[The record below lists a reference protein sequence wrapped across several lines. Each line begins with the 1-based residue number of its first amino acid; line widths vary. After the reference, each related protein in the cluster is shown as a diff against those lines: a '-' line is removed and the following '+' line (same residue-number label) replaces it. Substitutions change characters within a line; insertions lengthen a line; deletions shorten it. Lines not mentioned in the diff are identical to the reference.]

1 MRSLSLVIL
10 FAVVLLGGCTAAVRT
25 TSPPSAPVAVSGDSS
40 RYVVLNI
47 AGSEQA
53 MQSPNWTQLVAEWQK
68 AMTET
73 TDAAGIRLSVQG
85 GEPSATG
92 EQGTLVALQVNSFR
106 YVSPAARYL
115 GGVFTGNAYIAA
127 TVKFLNL
134 RTGEVLGERSY
145 NTASRGGQGI
155 FAPMTDRQV
164 RAMAS
169 EIMAEIKRG
178 P

>member
-1 MRSLSLVIL
+1 MRSHSLIIL
-10 FAVVLLGGCTAAVRT
+10 FAVVLLGGCAAPVRT
-25 TSPPSAPVAVSGDSS
+25 TSPPSAPVAISGESS

-47 AGSEQA
+47 SGSEQA
-53 MQSPNWTQLVAEWQK
+53 TQSPSWPQLVAEWQK

-73 TDAAGIRLSVQG
+73 TDAAGVRLSAQE
-85 GEPSATG
+85 GEPRATG
-92 EQGTLVALQVNSFR
+92 EQGTLVAVQINSFR
-106 YVSPAARYL
+106 YVSPAARYV
-115 GGVFTGNAYIAA
+115 GGVFTGNAYIGA

-134 RTGEVLGERSY
+134 RTGELLGERSY

-164 RAMAS
+164 RAMAN
-169 EIMAEIKRG
+169 EIMGEIKRG